1 MGKKNKKNPNSIY
14 YEPSD
19 EDLRARGYMTTDEFV
34 DTLIPGLR
42 QYMSG
47 SWRWAGEDALHHPAD
62 LASSASSYTESVY
75 SVIETFGVQP
85 YKKEGA
91 L

>member
-1 MGKKNKKNPNSIY
+1 MKKNKKNPKSIY
-14 YEPSD
+14 YEVPD
-19 EDLRARGYMTTDEFV
+19 EVLRARGYMTTDEFI

-42 QYMSG
+42 QHMSG

-62 LASSASSYTESVY
+62 LASSASSYVESVY

-85 YKKEGA
+85 YKKED
-91 L
+91 

>member
-1 MGKKNKKNPNSIY
+1 MKKKKKLTDSIY
-14 YEPSD
+14 NEPSVD
-19 EDLRARGYMTTDEFV
+19 TLRARGYMTTDEFV

-62 LASSASSYTESVY
+62 LASSASSYTQSVY